1 MPTDGALATVDPV
14 STLTSNRPVA
24 LLALDLVGVA
34 VFVLVGRRSHDESG
48 ALVGFLGTAWPF
60 AVGSAIG
67 WLATRAWTRPAAL
80 VPTGVGSWLGA
91 VVGGLVLRRLVGGGT
106 PLSFVI
112 VTTLVLGALLLGW
125 RAVVAARVRTRASA

>member
-1 MPTDGALATVDPV
+1 M
-14 STLTSNRPVA
+14 SSSTSNRPIA

-60 AVGSAIG
+60 AVGTAIG
-67 WLATRAWTRPAAL
+67 WLAMRAWTRPAAL
-80 VPTGVGSWLGA
+80 VPTGLGAWAGA
-91 VVGGLVLRRLVGGGT
+91 VVGGLALRRLTGGGT

-112 VTTLVLGALLLGW
+112 VTTLVLGVLLLGW
-125 RAVVAARVRTRASA
+125 RLVVSRVRTRTSA